1 MLLQPIADRLDALA
15 GAGIMSGGFRKV
27 AGAANF
33 AAARED
39 LKNPPAAYV
48 MPLRGKAGPNR
59 LIGMNVHQQVTEMF
73 AVIIAVDNKRDVRG
87 DAVNAALEPLRN
99 ATISALLGFPPAAD
113 YDPVVLESETL
124 LDLDVTTL
132 YWQIAFMTGYY
143 ERKV

>member
-1 MLLQPIADRLDALA
+1 MLLQPIADQLIAVVKDL
-15 GAGIMSGGFRKV
+15 RKV

-48 MPLRGKAGPNR
+48 IPLAGNAKPSG
-59 LIGMNVHQQVTEMF
+59 LMGLSVEQYVAEQFGV
-73 AVIIAVDNKRDVRG
+73 VLAVDNKRDVRG

-99 ATISALLGFPPAAD
+99 AVIQALLGFQPATD
-113 YDPVVLESETL
+113 YDPVQLGGENL

-132 YWQIAFMTGYY
+132 WWQIRFNTGYY